1 MEMPGLCAPHG
12 QPMPLPKSCYLEGV
26 TSMAEPEDF
35 TAFVNAR
42 QAGLV
47 RLGWALTGDR
57 QLGEDL
63 AQATMDRLWARW
75 ARVSGRGD
83 PWPYAQRVAV
93 PLAPTWWRRRW
104 RHVEVV
110 GGALPD
116 APADTDDFVAADTR
130 DMVARWL
137 ATLPRR
143 QRAVVVLRF
152 LADLSVDETAEI
164 LHCSSGTVKS
174 QTAKALGSLRA
185 RTERAAAARL
195 KEAENER

>member
-1 MEMPGLCAPHG
+1 M
-12 QPMPLPKSCYLEGV
+12 
-26 TSMAEPEDF
+26 
-35 TAFVNAR
+35 
-42 QAGLV
+42 
-47 RLGWALTGDR
+47 
-57 QLGEDL
+57 
-63 AQATMDRLWARW
+63 RW
-75 ARVSGRGD
+75 ARVSRGGD

-93 PLAPTWWRRRW
+93 SLAATWWQRRW

-110 GGALPD
+110 GGPLPD
-116 APADTDDFVAADTR
+116 AAADTDDFGAADTR
-130 DMVARWL
+130 DMVERWL

-152 LADLSVDETAEI
+152 LADLFVDETAET

-185 RTERAAAARL
+185 VTERPAQARL